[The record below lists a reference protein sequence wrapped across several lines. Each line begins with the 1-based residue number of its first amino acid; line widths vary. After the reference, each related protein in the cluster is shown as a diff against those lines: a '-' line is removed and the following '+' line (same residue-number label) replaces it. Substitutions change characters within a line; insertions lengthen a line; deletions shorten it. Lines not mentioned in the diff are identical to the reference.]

1 MANLDKIIEQ
11 RYQEKINRLKSMD
24 IVSVAES
31 LGMDLKQES
40 GGVYHW
46 TEHDSFKLYPK
57 TNSFRWWSRELSG
70 DAIDLVRTYR
80 EETTGQKISFQDAT
94 QFLET
99 GDFQTVE
106 ARPIPKAEPFKNYL
120 EPFEI

>member
-57 TNSFRWWSRELSG
+57 TNSFRSVSYTHLDVYKRQH
-70 DAIDLVRTYR
+70 Y
-80 EETTGQKISFQDAT
+80 
-94 QFLET
+94 
-99 GDFQTVE
+99 
-106 ARPIPKAEPFKNYL
+106 Y
-120 EPFEI
+120 